1 MGPLLM
7 GISWYYFWGDWV
19 HLFFTYVVP
28 VVPFVVVFDGLVS
41 CLRTRTRGEVLRLM
55 DEVEGVDEGWRVG
68 WRFESGRGVHT
79 WPGGEVSWF
88 VGVKEGE

>member
-1 MGPLLM
+1 M
-7 GISWYYFWGDWV
+7 I
-19 HLFFTYVVP
+19 P

-41 CLRTRTRGEVLRLM
+41 CLRTRKRGEVLALV
-55 DEVEGVDEGWRVG
+55 DSIEGEKGWRNG

-88 VGVKEGE
+88 VGIREEGGG